1 MVNRIAAIC
10 LATLM
15 VLPTQAATLWSN
27 DKSYLGPGLF
37 FGPGALPQ
45 PAKLFGATIR
55 RMAFHTDIDFV
66 TPFLHNGTALPNVP
80 GPHADFDGTLVDG
93 TKVNENVTLGA
104 FMLAGVRMMPFV
116 ARTGAFRGQQISVTQ
131 SNGDMIMMM
140 DLVLDIGI
148 GERGLIK
155 VPFYGTT
162 GTLTIPRSLQS
173 QSGGRG
179 VDRAGPLQSGE
190 TISGRIGDFNGD
202 GYIDGTIVAVGVMPL
217 DSPVFPGQPY
227 ALSRNFET
235 DIALEGTVMGS
246 PLQVHE
252 AYQRRKR

>member
-1 MVNRIAAIC
+1 M
-10 LATLM
+10 
-15 VLPTQAATLWSN
+15 
-27 DKSYLGPGLF
+27 
-37 FGPGALPQ
+37 
-45 PAKLFGATIR
+45 
-55 RMAFHTDIDFV
+55 TD
-66 TPFLHNGTALPNVP
+66 TPGTAAHRHAPKTLASGEPLELSLPVP
-80 GPHADFDGTLVDG
+80 PEAAAREEDIHDSAFWMEGVLRISEPMRIGKHEWRLVLYRGT
-93 TKVNENVTLGA
+93 
-104 FMLAGVRMMPFV
+104 
-116 ARTGAFRGQQISVTQ
+116 FRGQQISVTQ
-131 SNGDMIMMM
+131 SNGDVMM

-202 GYIDGTIVAVGVMPL
+202 GHIDGTIVAVGVMPL

-235 DIALEGTVMGS
+235 DIAHRGDGDGIAALG
-246 PLQVHE
+246 
-252 AYQRRKR
+252 A